1 MSKSILAVA
10 LGLGLSLGAA
20 SVLAQAPAPN
30 ATLKEIEGKGK
41 ILVNQGEEFVPAVEG
56 MRLKPGDRIMA
67 QDDSEA
73 EVQFDDECTY
83 EVKEQRIVTIPNNS
97 PCAGGVPLVQS
108 LNPAGTGAV
117 GATAAVGTGNPG
129 PFLLAAG
136 IETAIYFLIADDDDD
151 DQGEDDD
158 DTVSP

>member
-1 MSKSILAVA
+1 MMSKSILAMA

-20 SVLAQAPAPN
+20 TVLAQAPAPN
-30 ATLKEIEGKGK
+30 ATLKEIGGKGNV
-41 ILVNQGEEFVPAVEG
+41 LVNQGEEFVPAAEG
-56 MRLKPGDRIMA
+56 MRLKPGDRVMA

-73 EVQFDDECTY
+73 DIQFDDQCTY
-83 EVKEQRIVTIPNNS
+83 EVKEQRIVTIPSDS

-108 LNPAGTGAV
+108 LNPAGAGAV
-117 GATAAVGTGNPG
+117 GATAAAGTGNAG

-136 IETAIYFLIADDDDD
+136 IETAIYFLL
-151 DQGEDDD
+151 EDDD